1 MAEPIYNFE
10 VSENQGGTILYLDD
24 NTGAYEATEN
34 PGGYGSPNTA
44 RADLALIVI
53 AKYKASDG
61 AVSITA
67 DTYDPE
73 IVTQWVFDS
82 DLQGDGH
89 YEFNVYP
96 VAKKAA
102 QPATLNTFVYNFTS
116 NQLERGNGST
126 FVAATYPELET
137 YGHVHETVN
146 HAHIPSL
153 FSAFNRINE
162 LIIEGSSQ
170 KSRSDLKQYLME
182 TSVMIYGSLSYFT
195 EGNYTLFQE
204 NIEKY
209 QSRVDEILELE

>member
-1 MAEPIYNFE
+1 MAAPTYNFE

-24 NTGAYEATEN
+24 NTGAYEVTEN

-61 AVSITA
+61 SVTITA

-73 IVTQWVFDS
+73 GVTQWVYDN

-102 QPATLNTFVYNFTS
+102 QPATLNTFVYNFTT
-116 NQLERGNGST
+116 NQLERGNGSS
-126 FVAATYPELET
+126 FVSATYPELEI
-137 YGHVHETVN
+137 YDHVHETVN
-146 HAHIPSL
+146 HAHVPDL
-153 FSAFNRINE
+153 FSAFNYVNE
-162 LIIEGSSQ
+162 LIIEGADQ
-170 KSRSDLKQYLME
+170 RSRSDLKQFLFE
-182 TSVMIYGSLSYFT
+182 TSVMIHGSLSYFT
-195 EGNYTLFQE
+195 EENYTLFQE

-209 QSRVDEILELE
+209 QSRVTEILALE

>member
-1 MAEPIYNFE
+1 MAAPTYNFE

-24 NTGAYEATEN
+24 NTGVYEASEN
-34 PGGYGSPNTA
+34 PGGYGAPNTE

-53 AKYKASDG
+53 AKYKASSG

-73 IVTQWVFDS
+73 SVTQWVFD
-82 DLQGDGH
+82 DLQGDGN
-89 YEFNVYP
+89 YEFSIYP

-102 QPATLNTFVYNFTS
+102 QSPTLNTFVYNFTS
-116 NQLERGNGST
+116 NQLERGNGAA

-137 YGHVHETVN
+137 YDAAHETVD
-146 HAHIPSL
+146 HAHIPDL

-162 LIIEGSSQ
+162 LIIEGTDQ
-170 KSRSDLKQYLME
+170 KSRSDLKQYLFE
-182 TSVMIYGSLSYFT
+182 TSVMIHGSLSYFT

-209 QSRVDEILELE
+209 QSRVDEILELV

>member
-1 MAEPIYNFE
+1 MADPIYNFE

-34 PGGYGSPNTA
+34 PGGYGTPNTE
-44 RADLALIVI
+44 RTDLALIVI

-61 AVSITA
+61 SVSITA

-73 IVTQWVFDS
+73 VVTQWVFEN

-102 QPATLNTFVYNFTS
+102 QPATLNTFVYDFTS
-116 NQLERGNGST
+116 NQLQRGNGSI

-137 YGHVHETVN
+137 YGHTHETVN
-146 HAHIPSL
+146 HAHIPDL

-162 LIIEGSSQ
+162 LIIEGSDQ
-170 KSRSDLKQYLME
+170 KSRSDLKQCLME